1 MDQESPKTKN
11 QMNNPQY
18 IDYSSESPKTI
29 VIATKFIFY
38 NEISDVR
45 EEVQNVVYET
55 SAMAG
60 RQPR

>member
-1 MDQESPKTKN
+1 
-11 QMNNPQY
+11 MNNPQY
-18 IDYSSESPKTI
+18 IDYSSQSPKTI